1 MGRSLHIKSM
11 LLEDP
16 DLKNITLD
24 ATDSQALAL
33 YIQHLYFARLP
44 TKSNVNNSDSS
55 SEYSLLV
62 KLYVLGTELQDKI
75 AKNAAVDALFA
86 KAHEDTELPSAEHIS
101 IIYSGTKGPCPA
113 RKLMVDIYISMATN
127 TSMQDQTFPPEF
139 MVDLAMSLVAGRSV
153 LFKPAMPKA
162 GTTIYYEE

>member
-1 MGRSLHIKSM
+1 MGRSVHVKSM

-16 DLKNITLD
+16 DLKNITLH
-24 ATDSQALAL
+24 ATDPQALAL
-33 YIQHLYFARLP
+33 YIQHIYFGRLL
-44 TKSNVNNSDSS
+44 TKSDVINSDSP

-86 KAHEDTELPSAEHIS
+86 KAHEDTELPSAEYIS
-101 IIYSGTKGPCPA
+101 IIYNGTKGLCPA
-113 RKLMVDIYISMATN
+113 RKLMVDIYTAMATN
-127 TSMQDQTFPPEF
+127 ASMQDQTFPSEF

-162 GTTIYYEE
+162 GTAIYHEG